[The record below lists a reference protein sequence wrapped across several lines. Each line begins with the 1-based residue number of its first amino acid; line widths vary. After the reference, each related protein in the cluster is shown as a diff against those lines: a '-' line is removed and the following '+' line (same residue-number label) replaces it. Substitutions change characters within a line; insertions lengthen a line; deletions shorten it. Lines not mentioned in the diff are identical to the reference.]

1 MVPPEGAE
9 ILEGFPSRNL
19 PRKTD
24 YELLRC
30 RRASDSDVSVLKGC
44 GRNVLGLSL
53 STLFPM
59 KSSSLGWTKRSV
71 EKVDVIGAAWR
82 RRLFYYVCVSKIENM
97 LSRGLADH
105 VDLSPRPVL
114 SVSC

>member
-1 MVPPEGAE
+1 M
-9 ILEGFPSRNL
+9 

-24 YELLRC
+24 SELLRC
-30 RRASDSDVSVLKGC
+30 RRASDSDVSVLKSC
-44 GRNVLGLSL
+44 GRNVAWFVTVSPV
-53 STLFPM
+53 FHE
-59 KSSSLGWTKRSV
+59 SSSVGWTKGLV
-71 EKVDVIGAAWR
+71 EKVDIIGAAWR
-82 RRLFYYVCVSKIENM
+82 RRLFYYACVSKIENM